1 MANASKI
8 RRSSVP
14 GKVPSTDDIGPGDI
28 GVNSYDG
35 KIYVR
40 KDVGGTPTV
49 VAVGSDG
56 SVSTESPSFTGVP
69 TAPTPA
75 LESDSEQIA
84 TTAFVR
90 DVMLDYAPSKT
101 GAGATG
107 LWDIS
112 ITGNA
117 ASASI
122 LAGSP
127 RINGVVFNGSSD
139 ITLPASSSAALTAG
153 SFLVSDGVYDGSTPR
168 TFSVDA
174 SVGNNSNKLV
184 ARDAVG
190 NFSAGTITATL
201 NGAANSALTAVTATS
216 AGGITD
222 TNGNAVI
229 DTFFIGGSSN
239 DINIRPV
246 SGAVRLWNNTG
257 NNHWSIVRPTI
268 ANNRTLTLADGDTV
282 LVPGTMLTAGSG
294 NISNADVSA
303 TAAIEDTKLATIATA
318 GKVSNSATTA
328 TSANTASA
336 IVARDASGNF
346 AAGTITAALTGT
358 ASGNLSLSGG
368 FVTGDLRS
376 GGVASQ
382 LAITATQNGN
392 STATASSLRNGLRL
406 STPTGNITLTLPTG
420 TALEAAFESLQ
431 TNQAFEWSVI
441 NQAAAT
447 HTITILGDTGHT
459 LTGNMVVAANTSAR
473 FLSRKISANTFV
485 TYRIA

>member
-1 MANASKI
+1 MADASKI

-28 GVNSYDG
+28 GVNSHDG

-40 KDVGGTPTV
+40 KDVDGTPTV

-56 SVSTESPSFTGVP
+56 FASAESPSLTGVP

-90 DVMLDYAPSKT
+90 DVVLEYAPSKT
-101 GAGATG
+101 GEGATG

-112 ITGNA
+112 IAGNA
-117 ASASI
+117 ATASI

-127 RINGVVFNGSSD
+127 RINGVVFDGSSD

-153 SFLVSDGVYDGSTPR
+153 SFLVSDGAYDGSAAR

-174 SVGNNSNKLV
+174 SSGNSSNKLV
-184 ARDAVG
+184 ARDSLG

-216 AGGITD
+216 AGGIMD
-222 TNGNAVI
+222 ANGNVVI
-229 DTFFIGGSSN
+229 DTFSISGSSN
-239 DINIRPV
+239 GINIRPV
-246 SGAVRLWNNTG
+246 SGAVRLWNSTG
-257 NNHWSIVRPTI
+257 TNHWSIVRPTI

-294 NISNADVSA
+294 SISNTDISP
-303 TAAIEDTKLATIATA
+303 TAAIEDTKLATISTA
-318 GKVSNSATTA
+318 GKISNSATTA
-328 TSANTASA
+328 DSANTPSA

-346 AAGTITAALTGT
+346 FAETITAAGDFRSTG
-358 ASGNLSLSGG
+358 
-368 FVTGDLRS
+368 V
-376 GGVASQ
+376 VSQ
-382 LAITATQNGN
+382 TVITANQNGN
-392 STATASSLRNGLRL
+392 STATASSLRNGLRTG
-406 STPTGNITLTLPTG
+406 TPTANITLTMPTG
-420 TALEAAFESLQ
+420 TSIEAVFQELP
-431 TNQAFEWSVI
+431 TNQGFQWSTI
-441 NQAAAT
+441 NLAAAT
-447 HTITILGDTGHT
+447 FTITIVVDANSNHALM
-459 LTGNMVVAANTSAR
+459 GNMVVAANTSAR
-473 FLSRKISANTFV
+473 FMTRKTSANNYV